1 MLPSGLMDQLADP
14 KWKERLEACDKFK
27 QVQILKKKNFSEYAS
42 VCAHRMGSCLIWRL
56 CLIYLIHS
64 L

>member
-27 QVQILKKKNFSEYAS
+27 QVHTVDWEEIFTVKKHFAY
-42 VCAHRMGSCLIWRL
+42 CLGGEN
-56 CLIYLIHS
+56 
-64 L
+64 